1 MLKTFL
7 AKRGYGSIEDL
18 ALLAFKRGD
27 TIFVNKFHPRPT
39 KNDTDLALAIGSV
52 ENIGWVLI
60 DRQSEGEGLSRF
72 VSLTFRRRES
82 GVPNS

>member
-1 MLKTFL
+1 MLKSFL

-27 TIFVNKFHPRPT
+27 TIFVTKFHPRPT
-39 KNDTDLALAIGSV
+39 KNDTDLALAIGAV

-60 DRQSEGEGLSRF
+60 DRQSEGEGLGRF